1 MAINLSIR
9 QKLSGS
15 AWISL
20 SATLLIGVVAH
31 QSISRLSEA
40 NSVAATYAEAI
51 RFQVESDM
59 FHDALN
65 SDVLAALL
73 AGLRKDQA
81 AHQAA
86 VAEAA
91 EHAEA
96 LKSNIAALNALAVA
110 PEIKQ
115 VIDGVQGPL
124 EIYNRTAVDL
134 VAMAFDANDAAFA
147 KKGEFDSAFKALET
161 RMSALSDQLVA
172 HTQSSKDE
180 AIALADKLKTMTV
193 LLLAI
198 SLPLMIT
205 LTSLTVS
212 STIKRLELLRQ
223 FAAEL
228 ASGEA
233 DLTKRLPTDGG
244 DEVAE
249 TAGAFNRFMDLLA
262 KIVADIRRDSDRV
275 ATTAVQMR
283 GAAQQMTQR
292 SASQSEAAATT
303 AASVEQL
310 SVSVAAV
317 AESAGQVRTMSLGS
331 MEKTRQG
338 NAGLAELVKEVG
350 DVEAAVKAI
359 ESSVGVF
366 IRSTETIT
374 DMTKQVKEIADQTNL
389 LALNAAIEA
398 ARAGEQGRGFAVVA
412 DEVRKL
418 AERSARSAGEI
429 DKVTAQLGARSS
441 DVEAAIQRGVQALGV
456 SQQCA
461 ERVIATLASAGAST
475 AEANQGVDDI
485 TQSVIEQKTAS
496 QGIAQNIEQIAQM
509 AEENHAAVEQSATA
523 ASDLQETASRLQG
536 IVQRFRISG

>member
-1 MAINLSIR
+1 
-9 QKLSGS
+9 
-15 AWISL
+15 
-20 SATLLIGVVAH
+20 
-31 QSISRLSEA
+31 
-40 NSVAATYAEAI
+40 
-51 RFQVESDM
+51 
-59 FHDALN
+59 
-65 SDVLAALL
+65 
-73 AGLRKDQA
+73 
-81 AHQAA
+81 
-86 VAEAA
+86 
-91 EHAEA
+91 
-96 LKSNIAALNALAVA
+96 
-110 PEIKQ
+110 
-115 VIDGVQGPL
+115 
-124 EIYNRTAVDL
+124 
-134 VAMAFDANDAAFA
+134 
-147 KKGEFDSAFKALET
+147 
-161 RMSALSDQLVA
+161 
-172 HTQSSKDE
+172 
-180 AIALADKLKTMTV
+180 
-193 LLLAI
+193 
-198 SLPLMIT
+198 
-205 LTSLTVS
+205 
-212 STIKRLELLRQ
+212 
-223 FAAEL
+223 
-228 ASGEA
+228 
-233 DLTKRLPTDGG
+233 
-244 DEVAE
+244 
-249 TAGAFNRFMDLLA
+249 
-262 KIVADIRRDSDRV
+262 V

-429 DKVTAQLGARSS
+429 DKVTAQLGTRSA
-441 DVEAAIQRGVQALGV
+441 DVETAIQRGVQALGV

-485 TQSVIEQKTAS
+485 TQSVIEQKTTS